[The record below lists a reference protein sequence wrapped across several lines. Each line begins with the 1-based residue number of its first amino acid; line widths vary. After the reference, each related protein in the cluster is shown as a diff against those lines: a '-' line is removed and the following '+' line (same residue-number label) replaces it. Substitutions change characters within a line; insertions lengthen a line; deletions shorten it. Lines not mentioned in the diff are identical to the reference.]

1 MAVAQKRCGHFFRR
15 ILIEFEYLERK
26 VIMRKI
32 EPERIERVA
41 RIYASNQEASC
52 ALGIAPG
59 SFSRLCRLYN
69 IETPY
74 ARKRRRREEFFRRRE
89 IDLLYETEIEL
100 EALDPEIDIQE
111 IAELEEAFDLNCN
124 W

>member
-1 MAVAQKRCGHFFRR
+1 
-15 ILIEFEYLERK
+15 
-26 VIMRKI
+26 MRKI

-41 RIYASNQEASC
+41 RIYASNQEASR

-59 SFSRLCRLYN
+59 SFSRLCRLYK

-89 IDLLYETEIEL
+89 VDLLFESEAEIDT
-100 EALDPEIDIQE
+100 EALDPEIDLHE
-111 IAELEEAFDLNCN
+111 IEKLEGVLDFN